1 MIIYMDNK
9 KIAEVFEQMADM
21 LEISGESF
29 FRVNAYRKGALT
41 VENLGEDL
49 RKVLEG
55 GEKAIEE
62 IPGIGKALSEKI
74 IELVDTGKCQ
84 AYEKMKAGFPSGLL
98 EILKLR
104 GVGPKKVKLFYENL
118 AVDSVAKLKEAA
130 EKGLIRDLPKM
141 GEKSEAEILTAISEF
156 EQFSDERVL
165 VHIASYEAERLI
177 DYLSGLA
184 ELLKIEYAGSLRR
197 RQESIGDIDIL
208 ATAKDPQKVKEKVM
222 SYFTAY
228 DEVLTVVAQGDTKS
242 SVILKSGIHC
252 DLRLVEPKSFG
263 AALHYFTGSK
273 EHNIVIRDLAK
284 KQGLKVNEYGVFEGE
299 KWVCGET
306 EEEIFELF
314 GLPWVPPELRKGDIE
329 FAYGLQHKKFPRLVE
344 EDDLRGD
351 LHCHSVY
358 SDGKRTVEE
367 MAQAMLEKGYEYF
380 AITDHSKAMGITGG
394 MDEAKIRRQW
404 KEVDSLNKKFAGKIR
419 ILKGCE
425 VDILRDGDLD
435 FGEEILK
442 ELDIVVAS
450 AHLHG
455 RLPAD
460 QQTKRLIRALEN
472 PYVKILGHPM
482 GRLIN
487 KRAEME
493 FDLDAVIRAAIENN
507 VALEI
512 NASPSRLDLPD
523 KYLRRAKEMGAK
535 FTIDTDS
542 HDSDQVDFMR
552 FGVGIARRGWLTKA
566 DIVNARTLGADLTL
580 SFE

>member
-1 MIIYMDNK
+1 MDNK
-9 KIAEVFEQMADM
+9 KIAQVFEEMADM

-49 RKVLEG
+49 RNVRKG
-55 GEKAIEE
+55 GEKLIEE
-62 IPGIGKALSEKI
+62 IPGIGKALAEKI
-74 IELVDTGKCQ
+74 IELVDTGKCV
-84 AYEKMKAGFPSGLL
+84 AYEKMRAGFPTGLL
-98 EILKLR
+98 EILKVR
-104 GVGPKKVKLFYENL
+104 GIGPKKVKLFYENL
-118 AVDSVAKLKEAA
+118 AVDSVAKLKAAA
-130 EKGLIRDLPKM
+130 EKGLIRELPKM
-141 GEKSEAEILTAISEF
+141 GEKSEAEILTAIGEF
-156 EQFSDERVL
+156 EQFSGERVL
-165 VHIASYEAERLI
+165 VHIALYEAERLMG
-177 DYLSGLA
+177 YLRGLP

-208 ATAKDPQKVKEKVM
+208 TTAKDPEKVRKKVM
-222 SYFTAY
+222 AYFVAY

-252 DLRLVEPKSFG
+252 DLRLVEPVSFG

-273 EHNIVIRDLAK
+273 DHNIVIRDLAK
-284 KQGLKVNEYGVFEGE
+284 KQGLKVNEYGVFDGE
-299 KWVCGET
+299 KRVCGEN
-306 EEEIFELF
+306 EEEIFGLF
-314 GLPWVPPELRKGDIE
+314 GLPWVPPELRKGDLE
-329 FAYGLQHKKFPRLVE
+329 FEYGLKHGKFPRLIE
-344 EDDLRGD
+344 ESDLRGD
-351 LHCHSVY
+351 LHCHSLY
-358 SDGKRTVEE
+358 SDGKRTIEE
-367 MAQAMLEKGYEYF
+367 MAAAMMAKGYEYF
-380 AITDHSKAMGITGG
+380 AMTDHSKAMGITGG
-394 MDEAKIRRQW
+394 MDEEKIRRQW
-404 KEVDSLNKKFAGKIR
+404 TEIDELNKKLAGKIR

-425 VDILRDGDLD
+425 VDILKDGDLD
-435 FGEEILK
+435 FGDEILK
-442 ELDIVVAS
+442 ELDVVVAS

-455 RLPAD
+455 RLPAE
-460 QQTKRLIRALEN
+460 QQTKRLLKALEN
-472 PYVKILGHPM
+472 PYVKILGHPT

-493 FDLDAVIRAAIENN
+493 FDMDAVVKAAVANG

-542 HDSDQVDFMR
+542 HDSDQIEFMQ

-566 DIVNARTLGADLTL
+566 DVVNTRALGADLTL